1 MISIDQIKIACV
13 DNGILRMS
21 SLLMRKI
28 EIRDGGMMLENI
40 EIRILFSK
48 IPFEIEKYMS
58 LLISTI

>member
-21 SLLMRKI
+21 SLLKCKI

-48 IPFEIEKYMS
+48 QSFEIERYMS